1 MTIKICL
8 KKDGPEMNK
17 FNVVHQYNYDVIKDL
32 ESINKEYNKELSEEA
47 PDQEKLLKLRMQR
60 LYRGMEMGTGYFTN
74 KFGIMPY

>member
-1 MTIKICL
+1 
-8 KKDGPEMNK
+8 MNK

-60 LYRGMEMGTGYFTN
+60 LYRGMEMGTGYLTN